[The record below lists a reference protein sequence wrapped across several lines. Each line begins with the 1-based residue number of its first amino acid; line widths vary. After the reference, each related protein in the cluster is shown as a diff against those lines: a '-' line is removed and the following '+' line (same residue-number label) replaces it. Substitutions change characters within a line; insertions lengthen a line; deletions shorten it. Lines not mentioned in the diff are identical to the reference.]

1 MSNYTTKQKLDFVF
15 VCLGIITFSLTA
27 ILHIRTL
34 RKSLKENKNV

>member
-34 RKSLKENKNV
+34 KKGLKEDKKV